1 MKGQVTNESKV
12 NSLAKRDNAARQ
24 KQGPDEGGIRE
35 AVVGD
40 EPFRATHNVG
50 RPPCGLSSVSNR
62 ISQVLARLPDQET
75 REGAENRRGQIV
87 PPSDEAG

>member
-1 MKGQVTNESKV
+1 MKGQVTNEAKV
-12 NSLAKRDNAARQ
+12 NSLAERDNAARQ
-24 KQGPDEGGIRE
+24 KQCPDERGIRE
-35 AVVGD
+35 AAVGD
-40 EPFRATHNVG
+40 EPFLATRNVG

-75 REGAENRRGQIV
+75 PEGAENRRGQFG

>member
-50 RPPCGLSSVSNR
+50 RPPCGLSSVSSR